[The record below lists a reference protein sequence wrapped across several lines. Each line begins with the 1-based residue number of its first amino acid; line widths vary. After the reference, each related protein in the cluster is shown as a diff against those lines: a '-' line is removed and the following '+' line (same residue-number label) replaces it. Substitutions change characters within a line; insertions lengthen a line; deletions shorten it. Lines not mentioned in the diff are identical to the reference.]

1 MHFLKGNLLVI
12 ASENMT
18 ATTVKP
24 KDPGADIH
32 VRMLSYAQ
40 THTHTHISKNNKS
53 KVNNMQ

>member
-1 MHFLKGNLLVI
+1 MKGNLLVI

-40 THTHTHISKNNKS
+40 THTHISKNNKS

>member
-40 THTHTHISKNNKS
+40 THTHISKNNKS